1 MFRERR
7 RPAGF
12 TLVEILVGMAIA
24 MIGMVMM
31 FQAMGAWEGRKRT
44 TASGSDAQ
52 VSGSIGMF
60 TFERDLKLAG
70 FGFGNAAAMGC
81 TVSAYDS
88 LRAAP
93 GTYSFRLTPVEIT
106 DGASGA
112 PDTITVLYGSATTMS
127 STQTFSFLDNNSVKL
142 NNRTGMQRGDLLIA
156 ADNGA
161 GVCGLFEVTGDGD
174 ADGLSVDHGT
184 VAYTNYVNN
193 QNVTAQTTLSGT
205 ALAQLQAKFINN
217 SGSPRFNDGT
227 TKGIGVSGAAFN
239 LGTAPRLNVWQI
251 TNRRFLTVSDVLS
264 NQATPTEVA
273 EGIINLQAEYG
284 VDANN
289 DGTLSAGEWSAAAPA
304 DWRRLRS
311 IRIAV
316 LARSQQFEQAA
327 ATATAPSWAGG
338 AFTMTN
344 VDGTADSTP
353 GNANDWRHYR
363 YRVYETVV
371 PLRNMLWGLE

>member
-7 RPAGF
+7 HPAGF

-81 TVSAYDS
+81 TVSAFDS
-88 LRAAP
+88 LRTAP
-93 GTYSFRLTPVEIT
+93 GLFNFVLAPVVIA
-106 DGASGA
+106 DGAGGA
-112 PDTITVLYGSATTMS
+112 PDTITILYGSATTMS
-127 STQTFSFLDNNSVKL
+127 SSQRFSTLDTGSIRL
-142 NNRTGMQRGDLLIA
+142 NTRTGMQRGDILIA
-156 ADNGA
+156 ADSG
-161 GVCGLFEVTGDGD
+161 GTVCGLFEVTGDGN
-174 ADGLSVDHGT
+174 ADGLSIDHGT
-184 VAYTNYVNN
+184 TAYTNYVNN
-193 QNVTAQTTLSGT
+193 QNVDAQTSLSGT
-205 ALAQLQAKFINN
+205 ALSQLQAKFINN
-217 SGSPRFNDGT
+217 SGNPRFNNST
-227 TKGIGVSGAAFN
+227 TKGVGASGAAFN

-251 TNRRFLTVSDVLS
+251 TNRRFLTVTDILT

-289 DGTLSAGEWSAAAPA
+289 DGVLDAGEWSATVPA

-316 LARSQQFEQAA
+316 LARSQQFEKDVVTA
-327 ATATAPSWAGG
+327 ATPSWAGG
-338 AFTMTN
+338 NFTMTN
-344 VDGTADSTP
+344 IDGTADSTP